1 MSRFISRNLKRITS
15 DGRKVRDVSDGRV
28 PGLTLVVQ
36 KSGVQSWSLRYRF
49 GEHQRRYTIGRTT
62 EVSAGQAR
70 KIAQSMLSKV
80 AEGIDPQAEKASAR
94 TAEQTGRLAGGFVDQ
109 AKRFVETYARGK
121 NKTWLDQGRHLG
133 LALANSA
140 ARKDP
145 TVDCEWAIIPG
156 SPCDEWRKRA
166 VKSITK
172 PEIAEAVDAVTT
184 KSGRVAANRTHAT
197 LSKFFGWALEKGLVD
212 RSPAVGTKRP
222 NRETSRDRV
231 LTTEELSVV
240 WRAADEL
247 RPPFG
252 SFVRLLIL
260 TAARRNEVA
269 GMNESELVN
278 GLWTIPRGRS
288 KNNEP
293 NALPLPPQAL
303 SIIDALPQSPSG
315 LLFST
320 TGRTQI
326 SGFSKMKRILDAA
339 VAKRKKLAPWT
350 LHDLRRSAATGMAER
365 GVAPHVVDLVLGHK
379 PLTAVASIY
388 NRSKYLDEKRA
399 ALAEWALFFE
409 TSTVIWG

>member
-62 EVSAGQAR
+62 EVSAVQAR

-172 PEIAEAVDAVTT
+172 PEIAEAVDAVTQ
-184 KSGRVAANRTHAT
+184 
-197 LSKFFGWALEKGLVD
+197 E
-212 RSPAVGTKRP
+212 RP
-222 NRETSRDRV
+222 CCCKPYARNAEQVLWLGFRE
-231 LTTEELSVV
+231 
-240 WRAADEL
+240 
-247 RPPFG
+247 G
-252 SFVRLLIL
+252 
-260 TAARRNEVA
+260 ARR
-269 GMNESELVN
+269 
-278 GLWTIPRGRS
+278 
-288 KNNEP
+288 
-293 NALPLPPQAL
+293 Q
-303 SIIDALPQSPSG
+303 
-315 LLFST
+315 
-320 TGRTQI
+320 
-326 SGFSKMKRILDAA
+326 
-339 VAKRKKLAPWT
+339 
-350 LHDLRRSAATGMAER
+350 
-365 GVAPHVVDLVLGHK
+365 
-379 PLTAVASIY
+379 VASRRHEEAQSRNIA
-388 NRSKYLDEKRA
+388 RPCADH
-399 ALAEWALFFE
+399 
-409 TSTVIWG
+409 